1 MLRQIGK
8 AGALRRNHDGRV
20 NVEEGYGVWP
30 LLPVVSM
37 NGSVAKEAAAI
48 VVMGNIKAPANGP

>member
-1 MLRQIGK
+1 M
-8 AGALRRNHDGRV
+8 
-20 NVEEGYGVWP
+20 NVEEVYGVWP
-30 LLPVVSM
+30 LLPVSM

>member
-1 MLRQIGK
+1 M
-8 AGALRRNHDGRV
+8 RRNRDGRV